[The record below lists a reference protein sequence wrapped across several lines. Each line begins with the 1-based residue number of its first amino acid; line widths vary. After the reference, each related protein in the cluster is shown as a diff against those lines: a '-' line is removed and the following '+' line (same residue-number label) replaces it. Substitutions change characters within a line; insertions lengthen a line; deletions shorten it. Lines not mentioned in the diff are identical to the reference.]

1 MATIQDS
8 KAFSFCKTDKAQA
21 ASMAAFVA
29 ELVRQGV
36 TYDVKN
42 GVECITI
49 TLTGG
54 Y

>member
-1 MATIQDS
+1 MSMFELGTIKGHDEITL
-8 KAFSFCKTDKAQA
+8 ARTI
-21 ASMAAFVA
+21 A

-36 TYDVKN
+36 TFRSLIEMD
-42 GVECITI
+42 GEWTI

>member
-1 MATIQDS
+1 MNSYELGTIKGYDEVTL
-8 KAFSFCKTDKAQA
+8 ARV
-21 ASMAAFVA
+21 VA

-36 TYDVKN
+36 TFRSHIELDGAWTV
-42 GVECITI
+42 

>member
-1 MATIQDS
+1 MGKLTFDLTEVATYTQV
-8 KAFSFCKTDKAQA
+8 
-21 ASMAAFVA
+21 VA

-36 TYDVKN
+36 TFEARSDGYYFV
-42 GVECITI
+42 I